1 MAPSIEN
8 PARDLP
14 RSLVYTPR
22 MKKVTEGSRKAQLS
36 ILVFGVFICST
47 SVILIKAATINPLLQ
62 SSYRLLGA
70 VVVLVPFFFR
80 ELKRRGETFSFKLML
95 PSILPG
101 VILGLHFMAWIYG
114 ARRTLA
120 GNSTVIVNM
129 SPVVMPFVALALLGV
144 APRRKEIVGTLIASA
159 GVAILAVA
167 DYRGDPGRFA
177 GDLSCFVSMLLFTVY
192 LALARKNNPEG
203 RLWTYLVPLYLS
215 GGLFCLLVAL
225 AAGVDPVAGV
235 TWIDLL
241 MTAGLALGPTI
252 IGHSIMNWAMMRL
265 PPQVVSLL
273 NLGQFAFAGVLAF
286 FLFREVPDAAF
297 YATSVLIVAGAA
309 IAILP
314 DRARRRTRVG
324 IAP

>member
-1 MAPSIEN
+1 
-8 PARDLP
+8 
-14 RSLVYTPR
+14 
-22 MKKVTEGSRKAQLS
+22 MKESAEGSRNAQLS
-36 ILVFGVFICST
+36 ILIFGVFVCST

-70 VVVLVPFFFR
+70 VVVLTPFFFR

-95 PSILPG
+95 PSLLPG
-101 VILGLHFMAWIYG
+101 VILGLHFIAWIYG
-114 ARRTLA
+114 ARLTLA

-129 SPVVMPFVALALLGV
+129 SPVVMPFVAMALLGV
-144 APRRKEIVGTLIASA
+144 APRSREIVGTAIASA
-159 GVAILAVA
+159 GVAILAAA

-177 GDLSCFVSMLLFTVY
+177 GDVSCFVSMLLFTVY
-192 LALARKNNPEG
+192 LALARRNNRAG

-215 GGLFCLLVAL
+215 GGLFCLVVAL
-225 AAGVDPVAGV
+225 VAGVDPVAGI
-235 TWIDLL
+235 TWIDLV

-265 PPQVVSLL
+265 PPQVVSIL
-273 NLGQFAFAGVLAF
+273 NLGQFAFAGILAF
-286 FLFREVPDAAF
+286 LLFGEVPDAAF

-314 DRARRRTRVG
+314 GRARAPESG